1 MIKYIITSN
10 INNTLK
16 QLLPQLPQLTYINST
31 EPTLLLNIP
40 GLDHHAVNYEYLT
53 NLQQILD
60 CIQNKNEVIVI
71 ENLLKY
77 NLDEYLLVELFKKLS
92 DLEYCYLVDNRKIGF
107 IELMTDDVI
116 FV

>member
-1 MIKYIITSN
+1 M
-10 INNTLK
+10 
-16 QLLPQLPQLTYINST
+16 
-31 EPTLLLNIP
+31 
-40 GLDHHAVNYEYLT
+40 
-53 NLQQILD
+53 
-60 CIQNKNEVIVI
+60 IVI